1 MAVQNN
7 RALNLYSRQP
17 LALMLLISNLIMNTS
32 MKLEEALEVIDSAL
46 PPEQISTL
54 HQTIFCMAWQGKTYE
69 EIAEASQYDSDY
81 VKHVGHR
88 FWQLLSEALS
98 QKVTKRNLHVVF
110 RRCKA
115 NQSYQRNHL
124 ESDPLPKQGVVKR
137 INTAQT
143 DCQQLLPT
151 IYGSPLSSDFP
162 TDHLNHSPPSLIS
175 SPKQTLT
182 QWISGDQCCL
192 ITLLGRAGIGKTILA
207 QQLVRNVQNEFEQI
221 IFYSLRNAP
230 VFADLFETI
239 LNAIPDVPS
248 TNPQSLPLSMDAM
261 VCTLVEI
268 LQNHRLL
275 LVLDNYEMVLQSQQM
290 GNLYRPSYDAYGYLL
305 RLVDELP
312 TKSCLLLTSRECPI
326 GLGLRESHL
335 VRSYQLPGF
344 TPTETKRYFEHLGIP
359 TSLELAQTI
368 SEYYGGNPLA
378 LKIIADTVCT
388 LFDGHLKEWL
398 NHGQGNIGPIQQ
410 MIEQQLNRLA
420 PIEGQLMAW
429 LSSQPQPVNV
439 SDIQLHSVGDQVYSP
454 IDLMNTLQSLHMRSL
469 ICIHQSRVSLLPYLK
484 DYCSQSTHRMVSQT

>member
-1 MAVQNN
+1 MTAPSADV
-7 RALNLYSRQP
+7 AYLSDLT
-17 LALMLLISNLIMNTS
+17 MNSS
-32 MKLEEALEVIDSAL
+32 MKLEEALEVIDTAL
-46 PPEQISTL
+46 APDQINTL

-69 EIAEASQYDSDY
+69 EIAEASQYDFDY

-110 RRCKA
+110 RRWKA
-115 NQSYQRNHL
+115 NQLHQHNHPEPEL
-124 ESDPLPKQGVVKR
+124 SPKQGLVKGTNP
-137 INTAQT
+137 IQT
-143 DCQQLLPT
+143 GHPQRLPT
-151 IYGSPLSSDFP
+151 IYCSPKPLSPDSP
-162 TDHLNHSPPSLIS
+162 TNHLNHASLSLIS
-175 SPKQTLT
+175 SPQRTLA

-192 ITLLGRAGIGKTILA
+192 ITLLGQAGIGKTILA
-207 QQLVRNVQNEFEQI
+207 QQLIRDVQDEFEHI

-239 LNAIPDVPS
+239 LNAIPDIPS
-248 TNPQSLPLSMDAM
+248 TNPQSLPLSMDTM

-275 LVLDNYEMVLQSQQM
+275 LVLDNYEMVLQSQQL

-326 GLGLRESHL
+326 GLGLRESRL

-344 TPTETKRYFEHLGIP
+344 TPTETQHYFEHLGIP
-359 TSLELAQTI
+359 TSLELARAI

-378 LKIIADTVCT
+378 LKIIADTVRT

-398 NHGQGNIGPIQQ
+398 NQGQGNIGPIQQ

-420 PIEGQLMAW
+420 PIERQLMAW

-439 SDIQLHSVGDQVYSP
+439 SDIHLHSVGDQIDSS
-454 IDLMNTLQSLHMRSL
+454 IDLMNALQSLHMRSL

-484 DYCSQSTHRMVSQT
+484 DYCSQSTNRMVSQT

>member
-1 MAVQNN
+1 
-7 RALNLYSRQP
+7 
-17 LALMLLISNLIMNTS
+17 MNTN

-46 PPEQISTL
+46 APNQINTL
-54 HQTIFCMAWQGKTYE
+54 QQTIFCMAWQGKTYE

-88 FWQLLSEALS
+88 FWQLLSEVLS
-98 QKVTKRNLHVVF
+98 QKVSKRNLHVVF

-115 NQSYQRNHL
+115 SQFDQRNRSEIDQL
-124 ESDPLPKQGVVKR
+124 SKQYVVKG
-137 INTAQT
+137 INTAQA
-143 DCQQLLPT
+143 DRLQLLPT
-151 IYGSPLSSDFP
+151 IYCSPTPLSPDFP
-162 TDHLNHSPPSLIS
+162 ANHQNHSPLSLIS
-175 SPKQTLT
+175 SPQQTLT
-182 QWISGDQCCL
+182 QWISEDQCCL
-192 ITLLGRAGIGKTILA
+192 ITLLGRAGIGKTILS
-207 QQLVRNVQNEFEQI
+207 QQLIRDVQGEFEQI
-221 IFYSLRNAP
+221 IFFSLRNAP
-230 VFADLFETI
+230 VFVDLFESI

-248 TNPQSLPLSMDAM
+248 TNSQSLPLSTDAM
-261 VCTLVEI
+261 VCTLVKI

-275 LVLDNYEMVLQSQQM
+275 LVLDNYEMVLQSKQL
-290 GNLYRPSYDAYGYLL
+290 GNLYRPSYEAYGYLL

-326 GLGLRESHL
+326 GLDLRESHL

-439 SDIQLHSVGDQVYSP
+439 SDIHLHSVGDQIDSS
-454 IDLMNTLQSLHMRSL
+454 IDLMNALQSLHMRSL

-484 DYCSQSTHRMVSQT
+484 DYCSQSTNRMVSQT